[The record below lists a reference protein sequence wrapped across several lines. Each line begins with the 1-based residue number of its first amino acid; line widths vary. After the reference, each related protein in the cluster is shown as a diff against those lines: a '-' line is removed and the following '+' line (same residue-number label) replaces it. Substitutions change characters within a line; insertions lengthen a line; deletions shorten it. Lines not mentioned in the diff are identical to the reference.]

1 SSAAAHE
8 RDLDSPKRA
17 TGCERHRTRRDQGN
31 EATGVSDMAGYA
43 ARVAVEPSGS
53 ERDTMELLGKATW
66 PVTPRGKQRASVGGE
81 RVSMELA
88 GKATH
93 LRRGYGAP
101 GIEH

>member
-1 SSAAAHE
+1 
-8 RDLDSPKRA
+8 
-17 TGCERHRTRRDQGN
+17 
-31 EATGVSDMAGYA
+31 MAGYA

-53 ERDTMELLGKATW
+53 ERDTMELLGKATR

-88 GKATH
+88 GSATHLRRGYGAPGIEHVASEGMELLGKATH

-101 GIEH
+101 GIEHVAIGN

>member
-1 SSAAAHE
+1 
-8 RDLDSPKRA
+8 
-17 TGCERHRTRRDQGN
+17 
-31 EATGVSDMAGYA
+31 MAGYA

-101 GIEH
+101 GIEHVAIGNRGGRRQRS